1 MKKNKY
7 IITIALNI
15 VDGSL
20 RYVDFYYDTKHKL
33 SSIDIEIMR
42 EELFIQYNKEKN
54 IVLSITILNI
64 YHLGKYKVA
73 R

>member
-7 IITIALNI
+7 IITITLNI

-20 RYVDFYYDTKHKL
+20 RYVDFYYDIKNKIE
-33 SSIDIEIMR
+33 SKDIEIIR
-42 EELFIQYNKEKN
+42 EELLSQYNRDKN
-54 IVLSITILNI
+54 IVESITILNI

-73 R
+73 K